1 MSVIRK
7 HSLSVAAIARDVASA
22 YRAHWFF
29 LIVMAIVV
37 LLPQALADAFL
48 DHLNVEGIH
57 SARDVAILVA
67 APLTVVV
74 NLFGQAFYA
83 GLAAAA
89 VIEWRAHRPLPGFM
103 PMLRA
108 VPLRTLILLDV
119 VLTVGTAIGFVLLVI
134 PALVFMAFFSIS
146 PALAKFEHRGVWS
159 SMRRS
164 RELVRGSFWR
174 VLAIVPGTIV
184 LTELA
189 ASEIS
194 APFHGL
200 GIIVLVD
207 LAADGILQPIE
218 GLVIVVAA
226 LALLELRG
234 EAPEP
239 DALARAI
246 GDVPDIESQKTNGPP
261 P

>member
-1 MSVIRK
+1 MTSPRQ
-7 HSLSVAAIARDVASA
+7 HSLSPSAVARDVASA

-29 LIVMAIVV
+29 LVTMAVVV

-48 DHLNVEGIH
+48 DHMNVEGIK
-57 SARDVAILVA
+57 SARDVALLVA
-67 APLTVVV
+67 VPLTVVV

-89 VIEWRAHRPLPGFM
+89 VIEWRARRPLPGFI
-103 PMLRA
+103 PMLRSL
-108 VPLRTLILLDV
+108 PLIRLVLLDV
-119 VLTVGTAIGFVLLVI
+119 VLTVGTAIGILLLII
-134 PALVFMAFFSIS
+134 PALVFMTFFSIS
-146 PALAKFEHRGVWS
+146 PAIVKFEHLGVWD

-164 RELVRGSFWR
+164 RELVRGNFWR

-184 LTELA
+184 VTEIA
-189 ASEIS
+189 ASLIS

-200 GIIVLVD
+200 AIVTLVD

-234 EAPEP
+234 EAPKQDEQ
-239 DALARAI
+239 LRAV
-246 GDVPDIESQKTNGPP
+246 GDTG
-261 P
+261 